1 LSVLENLLPFKTR
14 KLAITFNIYII
25 EWRNTAFDK
34 TNYYFLKPHI
44 SRLITNKSTGS
55 QNYSIVT
62 GTFLSLVAVGV
73 VLASFGAFFKPLSSE
88 LGWARGDTS
97 GAFSLAMMV
106 SGVIAIFSGRLAD
119 RVGPRWV
126 IIGCG
131 VLIGISMILLS
142 GMTSLWQLYF
152 YYGVLVGC
160 GLSCIVPATSLI
172 VRTYERRRGL
182 LTGIIQ
188 AGGSVGAIMAA
199 PFATML
205 IEHFSWRQAFI
216 IIGILV
222 LALNVVAAILLRK
235 PASGRLEILEKT
247 SFKQNRTSEK
257 SGSLILIA
265 LGSLP
270 FWLLGIILFTNG
282 FAQNVINVHII
293 PHATDTGISPIIASS
308 IMSVF
313 QGASALGAFA
323 SGRTNDVIGGRTS
336 MIIYSAILAF
346 SMALLLFADSG
357 WLFYL
362 VAILSGI
369 GIGGV
374 LTLRSTLV
382 AELYG
387 LRSHGEISGAIMC
400 ISSIGC
406 AVGPLAAGYAFDVY
420 GKYLAAFIIT
430 LALCLI
436 QLALAWYLKS
446 RTAASV

>member
-1 LSVLENLLPFKTR
+1 MNR
-14 KLAITFNIYII
+14 
-25 EWRNTAFDK
+25 D
-34 TNYYFLKPHI
+34 FLKPLK
-44 SRLITNKSTGS
+44 SRLNTNKSTDS
-55 QNYSIVT
+55 QNYSIVI
-62 GTFLSLVAVGV
+62 GTFLSLMAVGV

-106 SGVIAIFSGRLAD
+106 SGVIAIFSGKLAD

-142 GMTSLWQLYF
+142 GMTALWQLYF

-160 GLSCIVPATSLI
+160 GLSCIIPATSLI
-172 VRTYERRRGL
+172 VRTYEQRRGL

-222 LALNVVAAILLRK
+222 LAFNVAAAILLRK
-235 PASGRLEILEKT
+235 PSRRNQDVLGQSAL
-247 SFKQNRTSEK
+247 KQNTAPEK

-270 FWLLGIILFTNG
+270 FWLLGIILLTTG
-282 FAQNVINVHII
+282 FAQNVVGVHII

-308 IMSVF
+308 IMAVF

-323 SGRTNDVIGGRTS
+323 SGRTNDIIGGRTS

-346 SMALLLFADSG
+346 SMALLLFADSS

-406 AVGPLAAGYAFDVY
+406 AVGPLAAGYAYDVY
-420 GKYLAAFIIT
+420 GKYLAAFILT

-436 QLALAWYLKS
+436 QLALACILKTKAPS
-446 RTAASV
+446 SVRK